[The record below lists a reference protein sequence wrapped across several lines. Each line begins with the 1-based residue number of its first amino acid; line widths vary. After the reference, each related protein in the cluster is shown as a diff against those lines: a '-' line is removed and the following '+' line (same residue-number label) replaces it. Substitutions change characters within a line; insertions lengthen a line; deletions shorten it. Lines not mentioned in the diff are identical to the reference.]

1 MPSSASCRLLLFLR
15 YPQVGRTKTRLI
27 PALGAAGAATL
38 QRHMAE
44 YLVRRLQHPSW
55 ELQVHFSGASVS
67 AMQDFLGPEL
77 VYRPQVGQ
85 GLGDRLWYG
94 FQQGFKEDSFLRSH
108 AVSRTIAI
116 GADCPDVSHQHIH
129 QAFDAL
135 RSQDVVLGP
144 ATDGGYYL
152 IGLRQASERCCADAS
167 TLAGAPAGTS
177 LQSLFKG
184 IDWSTPRVFQQT
196 LARVQQLN
204 LSWAQL
210 ETLSDVDRP
219 EDLAIWER
227 LQVLSPQ
234 IR

>member
-1 MPSSASCRLLLFLR
+1 MYSSASCRLLLFLR
-15 YPQVGRTKTRLI
+15 YPQAGHTKTRLI

-55 ELQVHFSGASVS
+55 ELQVHFAGAGLT

-94 FQQGFKEDSFLRSH
+94 FQQGFKEDSFLRPH
-108 AVSRTIAI
+108 AASRTIAI
-116 GADCPDVSHQHIH
+116 GADCPDVSHHHIH
-129 QAFDAL
+129 QAFDLLQSKDA
-135 RSQDVVLGP
+135 VIGP
-144 ATDGGYYL
+144 ASDGGYYL
-152 IGLRQASERCCADAS
+152 VGLRRLPDSVSEAPKS
-167 TLAGAPAGTS
+167 TL
-177 LQSLFKG
+177 LKSLFQD

-196 LARVQQLN
+196 IRKVQQTG

-219 EDLAIWER
+219 EDLVIWER
-227 LQVLSPQ
+227 LQALAS
-234 IR
+234 